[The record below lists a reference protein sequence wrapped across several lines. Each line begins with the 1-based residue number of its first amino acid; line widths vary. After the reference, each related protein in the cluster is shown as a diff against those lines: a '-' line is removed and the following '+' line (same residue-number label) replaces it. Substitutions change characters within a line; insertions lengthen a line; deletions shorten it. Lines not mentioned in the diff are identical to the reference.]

1 MTANISNTTGS
12 YTLDWGYPSAP
23 VATYV
28 AGGGNSNSL
37 TLDWGTGNG
46 VIAITASNACCSA
59 TKTYNATTNC
69 RESEE
74 LTAANFNMYPNPAS
88 DVVNIEFW
96 SDKDG
101 MQKDLKV
108 LDLSGRTVMVQKI
121 QTISGRQSVQISLAQ
136 FAKGVY
142 MIELNYQRNKL
153 VIE

>member
-1 MTANISNTTGS
+1 MNWS
-12 YTLDWGYPSAP
+12 YPSAP

-28 AGGGNSNSL
+28 AGGGNTNNL

-46 VIAITASNACCSA
+46 VISLTASNGCGSA

-74 LTAANFNMYPNPAS
+74 MTATDFTMYPNPAS
-88 DVVNIEFW
+88 DIVNIEFW

-101 MQKDLKV
+101 VQKDLKV

-121 QTISGRQSVQISLAQ
+121 HTIIGRQSVQISLAQ

-142 MIELNYQRNKL
+142 MIELNGQRNKL